1 MKKIIQNLILGV
13 VILVG
18 IIVSL
23 ANAANDYGLRSN
35 NLHSHILAQSTENGT
50 STNGPS
56 GGIVIYGFKIIE
68 TTEKYYCHPN
78 PDGVLRSPIDSK
90 TIYNCD
96 PDEEYVF
103 QYLLKYCVSS
113 GDIYSTCD
121 TSEEGTFFIKVGV
134 NDEWGSGTN

>member
-50 STNGPS
+50 STNGLREELS
-56 GGIVIYGFKIIE
+56 STDLKLLKLLKNIIVI
-68 TTEKYYCHPN
+68 
-78 PDGVLRSPIDSK
+78 PIR
-90 TIYNCD
+90 TVY
-96 PDEEYVF
+96 
-103 QYLLKYCVSS
+103 
-113 GDIYSTCD
+113 
-121 TSEEGTFFIKVGV
+121 
-134 NDEWGSGTN
+134 